1 MRRFESSRPSHA
13 FREFADFAA
22 CGAEPRIPRAFA
34 GAEIGDRQNRACL
47 GGFVCSVSNADFPIS
62 GIARQGA
69 GETGL
74 LFLETGSHS
83 GGYGGPRRRGALA
96 VARLNSGSRGTGQSR
111 PSCSSCSVQVSG
123 RLRASRVTV
132 RSAGARCSAM
142 ACNEERRGRLRLR
155 PPNSGWR
162 GAGQPRPSFSS
173 CSAQVSGRLR
183 ASRVTVRSPGARPSA
198 MA

>member
-1 MRRFESSRPSHA
+1 MGMRPNYCPPAFRRALPVLRHIGASPSGKAADFDSAMRRFESSRPSHA
-13 FREFADFAA
+13 FHELADFAA
-22 CGAEPRIPRAFA
+22 CGAEPRIRRAFA
-34 GAEIGDRQNRACL
+34 GVEIGDRQNRACL

-83 GGYGGPRRRGALA
+83 DGYGGPRRRGALA
-96 VARLNSGSRGTGQSR
+96 VARLNWGSRRTGQSR

-132 RSAGARCSAM
+132 RSGGARCSAM
-142 ACNEERRGRLRLR
+142 ACNG
-155 PPNSGWR
+155 
-162 GAGQPRPSFSS
+162 GAPRPI
-173 CSAQVSGRLR
+173 A
-183 ASRVTVRSPGARPSA
+183 ASPA
-198 MA
+198 